1 MLYGL
6 LTVLVLQLPPIIKYP
21 FSSYIS
27 SISISIVS
35 SISQLYSM
43 IILHLFLLYSKITS
57 IAPLLNS
64 LTFDPLNSLLVAG
77 IIPLLALLLLLSFVA
92 DIQLHSYLF
101 DNLFLNFSYLSTHCL
116 HQSYHRIFPGRPTS
130 PENTQV

>member
-6 LTVLVLQLPPIIKYP
+6 LTVLVLQFPPIIKYP
-21 FSSYIS
+21 FSSYVS

-77 IIPLLALLLLLSFVA
+77 INSLLTLLLLLSFVA

-116 HQSYHRIFPGRPTS
+116 RQSYHRIFPGSPTS
-130 PENTQV
+130 TENMQV

>member
-1 MLYGL
+1 MPYGL
-6 LTVLVLQLPPIIKYP
+6 LTVLVLQFPPIIKYL

-101 DNLFLNFSYLSTHCL
+101 DNLFLNFSYLSIHCL
-116 HQSYHRIFPGRPTS
+116 RQSYRRIFPGSPTS
-130 PENTQV
+130 PENMQV